1 VGRGHAKFVDL
12 LKGEVQHGPL
22 QTGQDRKRGSKG
34 NYLPDAGCHETLS
47 HQHIHVSPVEG
58 PPPQISPNFLVDSP
72 RYSARS
78 RITS

>member
-1 VGRGHAKFVDL
+1 MLTFALKEIDEL
-12 LKGEVQHGPL
+12 LMAPT
-22 QTGQDRKRGSKG
+22 QTSQNRKRGSKG

-47 HQHIHVSPVEG
+47 HQHLHVSPVEG
-58 PPPQISPNFLVDSP
+58 PPAQLSPNFLVDSP